1 MNLFDLRGA
10 EHYCQSYGGMQRHA
24 SASLV
29 TFVRELSA
37 DKTKL
42 TEGTPEFDEF
52 RDCALRHAERHLLLA
67 ASLYR
72 RALDLMIPSSA
83 PWAHVTLY
91 YGAFHAAQSF
101 LAMFGGW
108 CDGKRYVEVTRSA
121 PGNQQLKVVRRPQN
135 ASGTHR
141 LFWREFYAGC
151 SVLQQWMDPSLS
163 WSLQPVNNDPDWLI
177 QRRNDVNYNSAIAV
191 DLATNFAN
199 CFNAKTFPLGL
210 PGAMITQYRVCEALL
225 LLGASS
231 ARDLGLCTDA
241 LDALCASTGPHKKLN
256 ALVYMPRAPSLV
268 RKTRKADV
276 VRG

>member
-1 MNLFDLRGA
+1 
-10 EHYCQSYGGMQRHA
+10 MQRHA

-121 PGNQQLKVVRRPQN
+121 QGISNSKLSDGPKTPAVHTGFLERVLRWMLCSTAMDGPEPVMVPATCKQRP
-135 ASGTHR
+135 
-141 LFWREFYAGC
+141 
-151 SVLQQWMDPSLS
+151 
-163 WSLQPVNNDPDWLI
+163 
-177 QRRNDVNYNSAIAV
+177 
-191 DLATNFAN
+191 
-199 CFNAKTFPLGL
+199 
-210 PGAMITQYRVCEALL
+210 
-225 LLGASS
+225 
-231 ARDLGLCTDA
+231 
-241 LDALCASTGPHKKLN
+241 
-256 ALVYMPRAPSLV
+256 
-268 RKTRKADV
+268 
-276 VRG
+276 